1 MKKLVFLSVLGLL
14 LSNVAITNAVSYTS
28 FAPATFTL
36 NIGESFVVKDII
48 NTTITLMSINSA
60 QTQSYPTQEIKT
72 VSIKVANEG
81 GCGAGAD
88 PRCLGMPAFE
98 STYNLKVGASIEVLA
113 LKITLNSLGSGSNNA
128 TFSVAKPDDVVPPP
142 PVVCSPRPACLDA
155 NPRCLLPE
163 PVGGWCSNP
172 PPPVV
177 RSPRPACL
185 DANPRCLLPEPVGGW
200 CSNPPPPVVCS
211 PRPACLDA
219 NPRCLLPEPVGGW
232 CSNPPAP
239 GDPSTGGGTT
249 VGGGAGVISPG
260 GVIIICPNGVSGK
273 DCSTCS
279 DSSCK
284 PGVLPPPTKETNG
297 TGSVTNPIKPL
308 PPIWTL
314 PQGQDMV
321 SVEEVKADEETP
333 AYFEVKTERKAK
345 LFFIFPVS
353 SEITYSIDSVTGSS
367 RVTSRPWW
375 NFLAW

>member
-128 TFSVAKPDDVVPPP
+128 TFSVAKRDDVVPPP

-163 PVGGWCSNP
+163 PI
-172 PPPVV
+172 
-177 RSPRPACL
+177 
-185 DANPRCLLPEPVGGW
+185 
-200 CSNPPPPVVCS
+200 
-211 PRPACLDA
+211 
-219 NPRCLLPEPVGGW
+219 GGW

-249 VGGGAGVISPG
+249 VGGGGSAGGGTTVGGGAGVISPS
-260 GVIIICPNGVSGK
+260 GVVIICPNGVSGK

-279 DSSCK
+279 DGSCK

-345 LFFIFPVS
+345 LLFLFPVS

>member
-128 TFSVAKPDDVVPPP
+128 TFSVAKRDDVV
-142 PVVCSPRPACLDA
+142 
-155 NPRCLLPE
+155 
-163 PVGGWCSNP
+163 
-172 PPPVV
+172 
-177 RSPRPACL
+177 
-185 DANPRCLLPEPVGGW
+185 
-200 CSNPPPPVVCS
+200 PPPPVVCS

-249 VGGGAGVISPG
+249 VGGGGSAGGGTIVGGGAGVISPG
-260 GVIIICPNGVSGK
+260 GVVIICPNGVSGK

-279 DSSCK
+279 DGSCK

>member
-128 TFSVAKPDDVVPPP
+128 TFSVAKRDDVVPPP
-142 PVVCSPRPACLDA
+142 PAL
-155 NPRCLLPE
+155 
-163 PVGGWCSNP
+163 
-172 PPPVV
+172 
-177 RSPRPACL
+177 
-185 DANPRCLLPEPVGGW
+185 
-200 CSNPPPPVVCS
+200 CS

>member
-172 PPPVV
+172 P
-177 RSPRPACL
+177 
-185 DANPRCLLPEPVGGW
+185 
-200 CSNPPPPVVCS
+200 
-211 PRPACLDA
+211 
-219 NPRCLLPEPVGGW
+219 
-232 CSNPPAP
+232 AP

-249 VGGGAGVISPG
+249 VGGGGSAGGGTIVGGGAGVISPG
-260 GVIIICPNGVSGK
+260 GVVIICPNGVSGK

-279 DSSCK
+279 DGSCK

>member
-128 TFSVAKPDDVVPPP
+128 TFSVAKRDDVVPPP

-163 PVGGWCSNP
+163 PI
-172 PPPVV
+172 
-177 RSPRPACL
+177 
-185 DANPRCLLPEPVGGW
+185 
-200 CSNPPPPVVCS
+200 
-211 PRPACLDA
+211 
-219 NPRCLLPEPVGGW
+219 GGW

-239 GDPSTGGGTT
+239 GDPSTGGGTTVGGGGSAGGGTT

-279 DSSCK
+279 DGSCK

-345 LFFIFPVS
+345 LLFLFPVS

>member
-128 TFSVAKPDDVVPPP
+128 TFSVAKRDDVVPPP
-142 PVVCSPRPACLDA
+142 PVVC
-155 NPRCLLPE
+155 
-163 PVGGWCSNP
+163 
-172 PPPVV
+172 
-177 RSPRPACL
+177 SPRPACL

-260 GVIIICPNGVSGK
+260 GVVIICPNGVSGK

-279 DSSCK
+279 DGSCK

>member
-128 TFSVAKPDDVVPPP
+128 TFSVAKRDDVVPPP
-142 PVVCSPRPACLDA
+142 PAL
-155 NPRCLLPE
+155 
-163 PVGGWCSNP
+163 
-172 PPPVV
+172 
-177 RSPRPACL
+177 
-185 DANPRCLLPEPVGGW
+185 
-200 CSNPPPPVVCS
+200 CS

-249 VGGGAGVISPG
+249 VGGGGSAGGGTIVGGGAGVISPG
-260 GVIIICPNGVSGK
+260 GVVIICPNGVSGK

-279 DSSCK
+279 DGSCK

>member
-128 TFSVAKPDDVVPPP
+128 TFSVAKRDDVVPPP

-163 PVGGWCSNP
+163 PI
-172 PPPVV
+172 
-177 RSPRPACL
+177 
-185 DANPRCLLPEPVGGW
+185 
-200 CSNPPPPVVCS
+200 
-211 PRPACLDA
+211 
-219 NPRCLLPEPVGGW
+219 GGW

-249 VGGGAGVISPG
+249 VGGGGSAGGGTIVGGGAGVISPG

-279 DSSCK
+279 DGSCK